1 MKVLQV
7 HNSYQQPGGEDV
19 VAAQEAALLRS
30 AGHEVIE
37 YRRSNDDIPALAR
50 RERLTLPLRLIW
62 ADDVVRDLAAL
73 IQRVQ
78 PDVAHF
84 HNTFMMISPSAYYVC
99 QQFSVPVVQTLHNYR
114 LLCPRAD
121 FFRDGRVCEDC
132 LGKTPPWPGMVHGC
146 YRGSRL
152 QTTGV
157 AAMLT
162 VHRWLKTWETQVD
175 VYIALTEFARQKF
188 IQGGMPPEK
197 VVLKPNFVAPDPGMR
212 QGRGAYALFVGR
224 CVPEKKMLT
233 LLEAWQYVYGLPLK
247 LVGSGLELATVH
259 RLIRQYHLQ
268 GVEFLG
274 QRPREA
280 VFALIK
286 QARFLVFPSEWYET
300 FGMVLIEAFACG
312 VPVIASRLGAIE
324 EIVKAGQTGLLFT
337 PGDAADLAAQVRW
350 AIDHPEALVVMGHK
364 ARQEYEAK
372 YTAASNY
379 ALLLDIYTRAIR
391 GAQRCEVR

>member
-19 VAAQEAALLRS
+19 VVAQEAALLRG

-37 YRRSNDDIPALAR
+37 YRRSNHDIPALSR
-50 RERLTLPLRLIW
+50 RGRLTLPMRLIW

-73 IQRVQ
+73 MQRTQ

-84 HNTFMMISPSAYYVC
+84 HNTFMMISPSAYFVC
-99 QQFSVPVVQTLHNYR
+99 QQLGVPVVQTLHNYR

-132 LGKTPPWPGMVHGC
+132 LSTTLPWPGMIHGC

-152 QTTGV
+152 QTAGV

-162 VHRWLKTWETQVD
+162 VHRWLKTWERQVD
-175 VYIALTEFARQKF
+175 LYIALTEFARQKF
-188 IQGGMPPEK
+188 LQGGLPPDK
-197 VVLKPNFVAPDPGMR
+197 IVLKPNFVAPDPGMR
-212 QGRGAYALFVGR
+212 QGSGDYALFVGR

-233 LLEAWQYVYGLPLK
+233 LLEAWQHVYGMPLK
-247 LVGSGLELATVH
+247 LVGSGLEPETVRH
-259 RLIRQYHLQ
+259 MIRQYRLED
-268 GVEFLG
+268 VEFLG
-274 QRPREA
+274 QRPREE

-324 EIVKAGQTGLLFT
+324 EIVQAGQTGLLFT
-337 PGDAADLAAQVRW
+337 PGDATDLAVKVRW
-350 AIDHPEALVVMGHK
+350 AMDRPEALVAMGQK
-364 ARQEYEAK
+364 ARQVYEAK
-372 YTAASNY
+372 YTAAQNY
-379 ALLLDIYTRAIR
+379 TLLLDIYTRAIR
-391 GAQRCEVR
+391 GAQQCNIR